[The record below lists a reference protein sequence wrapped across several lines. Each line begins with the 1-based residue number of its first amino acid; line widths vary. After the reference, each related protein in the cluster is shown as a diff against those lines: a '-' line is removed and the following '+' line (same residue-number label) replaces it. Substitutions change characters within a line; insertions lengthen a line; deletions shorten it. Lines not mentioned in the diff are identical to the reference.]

1 MLKEQK
7 STQIIFSIWQT
18 KHGVIIYPLTTLVFI
33 LPFLLL
39 YTVVAIYAERKISAF
54 IQDRLGPMEV
64 GYYGVA
70 QTIADLLK
78 LLQKEDI
85 TPAKSQSQLFKLA
98 PLIIF
103 TSVFAGFAVLPLSA
117 SWSGASFSSAVF
129 FLLAV
134 ISLDVIGIVAAGW
147 SSNNKYSMIGTMRS
161 AAQIISYEVPLG
173 LSVLCVCMICQSL
186 DLQEIS
192 FQQSIYYHQP
202 QYLFGIQSWNVE
214 VGSLGGFLTWN
225 IFRMPLLAGAWVI
238 FFIAS
243 LAECN
248 RAPFDLP
255 EAESELVAGFQ
266 TEYSGFR
273 WAVIMLAE
281 YGMMLLVSILGAVL
295 FFGSWNTPLPNMG
308 SLELATW
315 TTGAP
320 GTTASTLWG
329 IFWLMSKSW
338 VLVSLQMWVRWT
350 YPRLR
355 VDQLMNLSWKYLTP
369 LALGLVILCGV
380 WKVIFI

>member
-1 MLKEQK
+1 L
-7 STQIIFSIWQT
+7 STLI
-18 KHGVIIYPLTTLVFI
+18 FI

-39 YTVVAIYAERKISAF
+39 YTVIAIYAERKISAF

-64 GYYGVA
+64 GYYGIA

-78 LLQKEDI
+78 LIQKEDI
-85 TPAKSQSQLFKLA
+85 TPAKAQGPLFKIA
-98 PLIIF
+98 PFIIF
-103 TSVFAGFAVLPLSA
+103 ASVFAGFAVIPLSP
-117 SWSGASFSSAVF
+117 SWTGATFSSALF
-129 FLLAV
+129 FLLAIV
-134 ISLDVIGIVAAGW
+134 SLDVIGIVIAGW
-147 SSNNKYSMIGTMRS
+147 SSNNKYSMLGTMRS

-192 FQQSIYYHQP
+192 FQQSILNNQHQF
-202 QYLFGIQSWNVE
+202 LFGIE
-214 VGSLGGFLTWN
+214 SLGIETTSIGGILTWN
-225 IFRMPLLAGAWVI
+225 VFRMPLLFFAWVI

-255 EAESELVAGFQ
+255 EAESEIVAGFQ

-295 FFGSWNTPLPNMG
+295 FFGSWNTPLPNIA
-308 SLELATW
+308 SLRLSDW
-315 TTGAP
+315 TSGTP
-320 GTTASTLWG
+320 GTIASTLWG
-329 IFWLMSKSW
+329 IFWLVSKSW
-338 VLVSLQMWVRWT
+338 FLVSLQMWVRWT

-355 VDQLMNLSWKYLTP
+355 VDQLMSLSWKYLTP
-369 LALGLVILCGV
+369 LALVLVILCGF
-380 WKVIFI
+380 WKVIFS

>member
-1 MLKEQK
+1 
-7 STQIIFSIWQT
+7 
-18 KHGVIIYPLTTLVFI
+18 LTTLIFI

-39 YTVVAIYAERKISAF
+39 YAVVAIYAERKLSAF

-64 GYYGVA
+64 GYYGIA
-70 QTIADLLK
+70 QTVADLLK
-78 LLQKEDI
+78 LIQKEDI
-85 TPAKSQSQLFKLA
+85 TPAKADSRLFKVA
-98 PLIIF
+98 PIIIF

-117 SWSGASFSSAVF
+117 SWSGATFSSAIF
-129 FLLAV
+129 FLLAI
-134 ISLDVIGIVAAGW
+134 ISLDVIGIVIAGW
-147 SSNNKYSMIGTMRS
+147 SSNNKYSMLGTMRS

-173 LSVLCVCMICQSL
+173 LSVLCVCMVCESL

-192 FQQSIYYHQP
+192 YQQSILGEQA
-202 QYLFGIQSWNVE
+202 QYLFGIE
-214 VGSLGGFLTWN
+214 SLGIDTSAIGGFLTWN
-225 IFRMPLLAGAWVI
+225 IFRMPLLAGAWII

-255 EAESELVAGFQ
+255 EAESEIVAGFQ

-295 FFGSWNTPLPNMG
+295 FFGSWNTPLPNIG
-308 SLELATW
+308 SVTLATW
-315 TTGAP
+315 TSGAP
-320 GTTASTLWG
+320 GTIASTLWG

-338 VLVSLQMWVRWT
+338 FLVSLQMWVRWT
-350 YPRLR
+350 FPRLR

-369 LALGLVILCGV
+369 LALGLVILCGF
-380 WKVIFI
+380 WKIFFV

>member
-1 MLKEQK
+1 M
-7 STQIIFSIWQT
+7 
-18 KHGVIIYPLTTLVFI
+18 TTLLFI
-33 LPFLLL
+33 LPFILL
-39 YTVVAIYAERKISAF
+39 YAIIAIYAERKISAF

-64 GYYGVA
+64 GYYGIL
-70 QTIADLLK
+70 QTVADLLK

-85 TPAKSQSQLFKLA
+85 IARDADRRLFKIA
-98 PLIIF
+98 PIIIF
-103 TSVFAGFAVLPLSA
+103 VSVFTGFAVLPLA
-117 SWSGASFSSAVF
+117 PSWTGASISSAVF

-134 ISLDVIGIVAAGW
+134 VSLDVIGLILAGW
-147 SSNNKYSMIGTMRS
+147 SSSNKYSMLGTMRS

-173 LSVLCVCMICQSL
+173 LSVLTVCMVCQTL

-192 FQQSIYYHQP
+192 FQQGIFSKAP
-202 QYLFGIQSWNVE
+202 VYLFDVESLGID
-214 VGSLGGFLTWN
+214 LRMTGGFLAWN
-225 IFRMPLLAGAWVI
+225 VIRMPVLLISWVI

-295 FFGSWNTPLPNMG
+295 FFGSWNTPLPNIG
-308 SLELATW
+308 SVRLADW
-315 TTGAP
+315 TSGAP
-320 GTTASTLWG
+320 DSVVSVVWG
-329 IFWLMSKSW
+329 IFWLLGKSLFF
-338 VLVSLQMWVRWT
+338 VALQIWIRWT

-355 VDQLMNLSWKYLTP
+355 IDQLMNLSWKYLTP
-369 LALGLVILCGV
+369 FALALVIICGF
-380 WKVIFI
+380 WKIIFT